1 MTARKAALKALISV
15 ERDSAYSNIAFDRV
29 AADSGLSR
37 QDLALAAAVLSLK
50 FS

>member
-37 QDLALAAAVLSLK
+37 QEDRKSTRLNS
-50 FS
+50 SH